1 MSRISSSTQRT
12 PAALRRAER
21 AVQEWRNNGGG
32 VGFPIPEWIWV
43 LAVEAARVVGVAEV
57 VRVLRLNRQRLKQR
71 LAAEAPVPVA
81 DQAETA
87 DIEHVPEDV
96 VAADVNP
103 DADEQPSINRDQRAA
118 PMAAQPRST
127 PPFLVPTSGIDAEP
141 DASPTFFE
149 LRLPAADPEGLEPPA
164 ADRVSEQT
172 RAVIECSGHGEHLR
186 IELHTVS
193 AATVTGIVQAFWSRS
208 CSR

>member
-1 MSRISSSTQRT
+1 MRRISSSTQRT

-43 LAVEAARVVGVAEV
+43 LAVEAARVVGVVEV

-71 LAAEAPVPVA
+71 LAAAEPVPVA

-87 DIEHVPEDV
+87 EVESVAEHV
-96 VAADVNP
+96 AATDVNP
-103 DADEQPSINRDQRAA
+103 DGDEQPSINQDQRTT
-118 PMAAQPRST
+118 PVAAQPRSA
-127 PPFLVPTSGIDAEP
+127 PPFLIPTSGNDAEP

-149 LRLPAADPEGLEPPA
+149 LRLPAAAPEGPEPPA
-164 ADRVSEQT
+164 ADRVPEQT

-186 IELHTVS
+186 IELHSVS
-193 AATVTGIVQAFWSRS
+193 AAMVTGIVQAFWSRS
-208 CSR
+208 CYR